1 MTSAV
6 ESDIPEPARPFQ
18 QAFNCLMEK
27 MKVANMVRPVTDLS
41 SMVPGD
47 VKEGTSTL
55 GKIMKFAKSQNITNI
70 PNSEKATASLG
81 EL

>member
-1 MTSAV
+1 
-6 ESDIPEPARPFQ
+6 
-18 QAFNCLMEK
+18 
-27 MKVANMVRPVTDLS
+27 
-41 SMVPGD
+41 MVPGD

-70 PNSEKATASLG
+70 PNSEKATSSLG